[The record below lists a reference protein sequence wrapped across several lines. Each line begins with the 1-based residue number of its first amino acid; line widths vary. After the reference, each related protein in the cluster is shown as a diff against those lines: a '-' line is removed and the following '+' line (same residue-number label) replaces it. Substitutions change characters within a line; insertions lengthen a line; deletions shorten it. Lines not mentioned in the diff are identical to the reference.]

1 MLLLTA
7 LVGLALTFL
16 SPPKGRPT
24 TPADEVIMRNEAHQ
38 EAVKRSRTSRRLKV
52 TWPSRMSTPQ
62 FFAPA
67 CMHTLAPIIGR
78 PHYAN
83 K

>member
-52 TWPSRMSTPQ
+52 T
-62 FFAPA
+62 
-67 CMHTLAPIIGR
+67 
-78 PHYAN
+78 
-83 K
+83 